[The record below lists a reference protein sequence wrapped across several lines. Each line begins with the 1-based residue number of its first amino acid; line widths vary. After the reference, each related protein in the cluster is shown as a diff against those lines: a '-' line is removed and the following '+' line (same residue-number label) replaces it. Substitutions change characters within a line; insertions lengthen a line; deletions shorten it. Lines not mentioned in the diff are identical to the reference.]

1 VNVFF
6 FSHTKISGLD
16 PPLLSIC
23 VFIVSVCSIVA
34 LYFLDASVN
43 LLLCWMS
50 LFRIFVFGFRLIWS
64 SMQNI
69 YKKYCLW
76 LCLYP
81 RRLGLHPHP
90 SYLTTTL
97 RLQSNSSPLFYFRS
111 LVSWFLKR
119 HNFIRVYNFPQRWY
133 LLIMF

>member
-1 VNVFF
+1 M
-6 FSHTKISGLD
+6 
-16 PPLLSIC
+16 
-23 VFIVSVCSIVA
+23 FIVSVCSIVA
-34 LYFLDASVN
+34 LYFLDASMN

-50 LFRIFVFGFRLIWS
+50 LFCIFVFGFRLLWS

-69 YKKYCLW
+69 YLKYCLW

-81 RRLGLHPHP
+81 RCLGLHPHQ
-90 SYLTTTL
+90 SYFTTTTSTIVFIVRIL
-97 RLQSNSSPLFYFRS
+97 YFVLWFRDFSSG
-111 LVSWFLKR
+111 